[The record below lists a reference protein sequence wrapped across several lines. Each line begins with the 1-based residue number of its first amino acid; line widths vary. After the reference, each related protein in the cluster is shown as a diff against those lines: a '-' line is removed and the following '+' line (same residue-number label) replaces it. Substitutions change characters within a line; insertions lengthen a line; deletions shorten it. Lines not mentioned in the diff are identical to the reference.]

1 MPTIGWEEYLAKNYG
16 NGGVASVAQNTSTS
30 GTTQNPN
37 VYLGRK
43 PGTIA
48 APGQAGA
55 AGVGVTG
62 YSNRYDIKTGHI
74 GHVDDIQDYDTASA
88 SIYSWPEE
96 ERNQLAKR
104 LYNAG
109 ILEDPTDMKALASLW
124 ADATYQTGMMY
135 TQSGG
140 KTKLT
145 PLQYLSQK
153 IETSIAGG
161 FGAPNVPKT
170 TTNRSTQIVLPD
182 KSDAQ
187 ASVSTLF
194 QESLGRAPTDDEMD
208 RYVSMMMASY
218 KKNPATTTTTTTTD
232 KTGNST
238 SKSTTTGQYNPA
250 EDLKNKAQADP
261 EWGAY
266 QAATTYFNAMQ
277 SALAAPAQLG

>member
-1 MPTIGWEEYLAKNYG
+1 MPVSFEDWLSSNYG
-16 NGGVASVAQNTSTS
+16 TGGVAAAAQTTSTA
-30 GTTQNPN
+30 GTAQNPN

-43 PGTIA
+43 NA
-48 APGQAGA
+48 NASPGQAGA
-55 AGVGVTG
+55 AGVSIKPYVSGYNINTG
-62 YSNRYDIKTGHI
+62 ATNSNRI
-74 GHVDDIQDYDTASA
+74 DDVTDYDTASA
-88 SIYSWPEE
+88 SIYSWSEE
-96 ERNQLAKR
+96 ERSQLAKR

-109 ILEDPTDMKALASLW
+109 ILEDPSDMKALASLW

-153 IETSIAGG
+153 IDTAITGG

-170 TTNRSTQIVLPD
+170 TTNTSTQIVLPD

-194 QESLGRAPTDDEMD
+194 QESLGRAPTDDEME
-208 RYVSMMMASY
+208 RYVSMMMSSY
-218 KKNPATTTTTTTTD
+218 KKNPATTTTKTTTD
-232 KTGNST
+232 RTGNST

-277 SALAAPAQLG
+277 SAMAAPAQLA